1 MTFEIAIVLGVII
14 LMFILFVSELFPLD
28 VTALSILAV
37 VLVLGFITPEEA
49 ISGFANP
56 AVITIALLFVLS
68 HSLQK
73 SGILEYMVIRLNKLT
88 ERSRFLGL
96 FVFLITVA
104 MASAFVNNTAIVAIF
119 IPLTIR
125 FAQKYNLSPSK
136 LLIPLSYIAI
146 IGGTLT
152 LVGTS
157 TNLLVNSIYVNTASS
172 SSMEGVLSPPTP
184 LGMFEFAK
192 FGLVMLVIGMAYLLI
207 AVPFLIPSRT
217 ITSSLTK
224 SYHMGGYLT
233 ELKVSEES
241 PLVGRTCKKRAVNK
255 NYDITVLDIL
265 RNGNLISKN
274 IRDTIIHPGDIL
286 FVRGSLEN
294 FLRMKE
300 VEKVTMLTD
309 EKLTQD
315 ELIHDDNTLV
325 ECLLTNQTDLVGKSL
340 MEINFRRRFGSFIL
354 AIRREGEILRKK
366 IAHVVLQAFD
376 TLLVYGPIEKIK
388 ELSDSGDFIV
398 LGEIEATLQKH
409 KYWWVSV
416 AVILGAVILA
426 ALGLVPIL
434 KGALVG
440 AIFLLVIR
448 VVTANEAYQSIN
460 WQVIVLIAALIPLG
474 IVVQKSGTAFW
485 IGTVLNDI
493 ANTFNPVIRPT
504 VMLSLVY
511 LVTIILT
518 EMTSNAATAII
529 LTPIAISA
537 SQQMGLDPRPFV
549 FAVCFAASA
558 SFITPIGYQTNLMV
572 YGPGGYKF
580 SDYMRVGLPLAVVLW
595 IMATWLIPILW
606 PFTSINV

>member
-1 MTFEIAIVLGVII
+1 MTLEIAIVLGVIT
-14 LMFILFVSELFPLD
+14 LMFILFVMELFPLD

-37 VLVLGFITPEEA
+37 VLVLGYISPEEA

-68 HSLQK
+68 HALQK

-96 FVFLITVA
+96 FVFLISVA
-104 MASAFVNNTAIVAIF
+104 LASAFVNNTAIVAIF

-125 FAQKYNLSPSK
+125 LAQKYNLSPSK
-136 LLIPLSYIAI
+136 LLMPLSYIAI

-157 TNLLVNSIYVNTASS
+157 TNLLVNSIYVNSISS
-172 SSMEGVLSPPTP
+172 SPP

-217 ITSSLTK
+217 VTSSLTK

-233 ELKVSEES
+233 ELKVSAES
-241 PLVGRTCKKRAVNK
+241 PLVGRTCKERAVNK

-265 RNGNLISKN
+265 RDGKLISKN
-274 IRDTIIHPGDIL
+274 IRDTIIYPEDIL

-325 ECLLTNQTDLVGKSL
+325 ECLITNQTDLVGKSL

-376 TLLVYGPIEKIK
+376 TLLIYGPIEKIK

-416 AVILGAVILA
+416 AVIFGAVILA
-426 ALGLVPIL
+426 ALGIVPIL
-434 KGALVG
+434 KGALIG

-448 VVTANEAYQSIN
+448 VITANEAYQSIN

-474 IVVQKSGTAFW
+474 IVIQKSGTAFW

-493 ANTFNPVIRPT
+493 ANAFNPLIRPT
-504 VMLSLVY
+504 IMLSLVY

-529 LTPIAISA
+529 MTPIAISA
-537 SQQMGLDPRPFV
+537 AQQMGLDPRTFV

-580 SDYMRVGLPLAVVLW
+580 TDYVRVGLPLAIVLW
-595 IMATWLIPILW
+595 CMATWLIPILW
-606 PFTSINV
+606 PFASINV

>member
-1 MTFEIAIVLGVII
+1 MTLEIAIVLGVIT
-14 LMFILFVSELFPLD
+14 LMFILFVMELFPLD

-37 VLVLGFITPEEA
+37 VLVLGYISPEEA

-68 HSLQK
+68 HALQK

-96 FVFLITVA
+96 FVFLISVA
-104 MASAFVNNTAIVAIF
+104 LASAFVNNTAIVAIF

-125 FAQKYNLSPSK
+125 LAQKYNLSPSK
-136 LLIPLSYIAI
+136 LLMPLSYIAI

-157 TNLLVNSIYVNTASS
+157 TNLLVNSIYVNSISS
-172 SSMEGVLSPPTP
+172 SPP

-217 ITSSLTK
+217 VTSSLTK

-233 ELKVSEES
+233 ELKVSAES
-241 PLVGRTCKKRAVNK
+241 PLVGRTCKERAVNK

-265 RNGNLISKN
+265 RDGKLISKN
-274 IRDTIIHPGDIL
+274 IRDTFIHPEDIL

-325 ECLLTNQTDLVGKSL
+325 ECLITNQTDLVGKSL

-376 TLLVYGPIEKIK
+376 TLLIYGPIEKIK

-416 AVILGAVILA
+416 AVILGTVILA
-426 ALGLVPIL
+426 ALGIVPIL
-434 KGALVG
+434 KGALIG
-440 AIFLLVIR
+440 TIFLLVIR
-448 VVTANEAYQSIN
+448 VITANEAYQSIN

-474 IVVQKSGTAFW
+474 IVIQKSGTAFW

-493 ANTFNPVIRPT
+493 ANAFNPLVRPT
-504 VMLSLVY
+504 IMLSLVY

-529 LTPIAISA
+529 MTPIAISA
-537 SQQMGLDPRPFV
+537 AQQMGLDPRTFV

-580 SDYMRVGLPLAVVLW
+580 TDYVRVGLPLAIVLW
-595 IMATWLIPILW
+595 CMATWLIPILW
-606 PFTSINV
+606 PFTSINA

>member
-1 MTFEIAIVLGVII
+1 MTLEIAIVLGVIT
-14 LMFILFVSELFPLD
+14 LMFILFVMELFPLD

-37 VLVLGFITPEEA
+37 VLVLGYISPEEA

-68 HSLQK
+68 HALQK

-96 FVFLITVA
+96 FVFLISVA
-104 MASAFVNNTAIVAIF
+104 LASAFVNNTAIVAIF

-125 FAQKYNLSPSK
+125 LAQKYNLSPSK
-136 LLIPLSYIAI
+136 LLMPLSYIAI

-157 TNLLVNSIYVNTASS
+157 TNLLVNSIYVNSISS
-172 SSMEGVLSPPTP
+172 SPP

-217 ITSSLTK
+217 VTSSLTK

-233 ELKVSEES
+233 ELKVSAES
-241 PLVGRTCKKRAVNK
+241 PLVGRTCKERAVNK

-265 RNGNLISKN
+265 RDGKLISKN
-274 IRDTIIHPGDIL
+274 IRDTFIHPEDIL

-325 ECLLTNQTDLVGKSL
+325 ECLITNQTDLVGKSL

-376 TLLVYGPIEKIK
+376 TLLIYGPIEKIK

-416 AVILGAVILA
+416 AVILGTVILA
-426 ALGLVPIL
+426 ALGIVPIL
-434 KGALVG
+434 KGALTG
-440 AIFLLVIR
+440 TIFLLVIR
-448 VVTANEAYQSIN
+448 VITANEAYQSIN

-474 IVVQKSGTAFW
+474 IVIQKSGTAFW

-493 ANTFNPVIRPT
+493 ANAFNPLIRPT

-529 LTPIAISA
+529 MTPIAISA
-537 SQQMGLDPRPFV
+537 AQQMGLDPRTFV

-580 SDYMRVGLPLAVVLW
+580 TDYVRVGLPLAIVLW
-595 IMATWLIPILW
+595 CIATWLIPILW
-606 PFTSINV
+606 PFTSINA

>member
-1 MTFEIAIVLGVII
+1 MTLEIAIVLGVIT
-14 LMFILFVSELFPLD
+14 LMFILFVTELFPLD

-37 VLVLGFITPEEA
+37 VLVLGYISPEEA

-68 HSLQK
+68 HALQK

-96 FVFLITVA
+96 FVFLISVA
-104 MASAFVNNTAIVAIF
+104 LASAFVNNTAIVAIF

-125 FAQKYNLSPSK
+125 LAQKYNLSPSK
-136 LLIPLSYIAI
+136 LLMPLSYIAI

-157 TNLLVNSIYVNTASS
+157 TNLLVNSIYVNTIPSS
-172 SSMEGVLSPPTP
+172 PP

-192 FGLVMLVIGMAYLLI
+192 FGLVMLVIGVAYLLI

-217 ITSSLTK
+217 VTSSLTK

-241 PLVGRTCKKRAVNK
+241 PLVGRTCKERAVNK

-265 RNGNLISKN
+265 RDGKLISKN
-274 IRDTIIHPGDIL
+274 IRDTIIYPEDIL

-325 ECLLTNQTDLVGKSL
+325 ECLITNRTDLVGKSL

-376 TLLVYGPIEKIK
+376 TLLIYGPIEKIK

-416 AVILGAVILA
+416 AVIFGAVILA
-426 ALGLVPIL
+426 ALGIVPIL
-434 KGALVG
+434 KGALIG

-448 VVTANEAYQSIN
+448 VITANEAYQSIN

-474 IVVQKSGTAFW
+474 IVIQKSGTAFW

-493 ANTFNPVIRPT
+493 ANAFNPLIRPT
-504 VMLSLVY
+504 IMLSLIY

-529 LTPIAISA
+529 MTPIAISA
-537 SQQMGLDPRPFV
+537 AQQMGLDPRTFV

-580 SDYMRVGLPLAVVLW
+580 TDYVRVGLPLAIVLW
-595 IMATWLIPILW
+595 CIATWLIPILW
-606 PFTSINV
+606 PFASINV

>member
-1 MTFEIAIVLGVII
+1 MTLEIAIVLGVIT
-14 LMFILFVSELFPLD
+14 LMFILFVMELFPLD

-37 VLVLGFITPEEA
+37 VLVLGYISPEEA

-56 AVITIALLFVLS
+56 AVIIIALLFVLS
-68 HSLQK
+68 HALQK

-96 FVFLITVA
+96 FVFLISVA
-104 MASAFVNNTAIVAIF
+104 LASAFVNNTAIVAIF

-125 FAQKYNLSPSK
+125 LAQKYNLSPSK
-136 LLIPLSYIAI
+136 LLMPLSYIAI

-157 TNLLVNSIYVNTASS
+157 TNLLVNSIYVNTISS
-172 SSMEGVLSPPTP
+172 SPP

-192 FGLVMLVIGMAYLLI
+192 FGLVMLVIGVAYLLI
-207 AVPFLIPSRT
+207 AVPFLLPSRT
-217 ITSSLTK
+217 VTSSLTK

-241 PLVGRTCKKRAVNK
+241 PLVGRTCKERAVNK

-265 RNGNLISKN
+265 RDGKLISKN
-274 IRDTIIHPGDIL
+274 IRDTIIYPEDIL

-325 ECLLTNQTDLVGKSL
+325 ECLITNQTDLVGKSL

-376 TLLVYGPIEKIK
+376 TLLIYGPIEKIK

-416 AVILGAVILA
+416 AVIFGAVILA
-426 ALGLVPIL
+426 ALGIVPIL
-434 KGALVG
+434 KGALIG

-448 VVTANEAYQSIN
+448 VITANEAYQSIN

-474 IVVQKSGTAFW
+474 IVIQKSGTAFW

-493 ANTFNPVIRPT
+493 ANAFNPLIRPT
-504 VMLSLVY
+504 IMLSLIY

-529 LTPIAISA
+529 MTPIAISA
-537 SQQMGLDPRPFV
+537 AQQMGLDPRTFV

-580 SDYMRVGLPLAVVLW
+580 TDYVRVGLPLAIVLW
-595 IMATWLIPILW
+595 CMATWLIPILW
-606 PFTSINV
+606 PFASINV

>member
-1 MTFEIAIVLGVII
+1 MTLEIAIVLGVIT
-14 LMFILFVSELFPLD
+14 LMFILFVMELFPLD

-37 VLVLGFITPEEA
+37 VLVLGYISPEEA

-68 HSLQK
+68 HALQK

-96 FVFLITVA
+96 FVFLISVA
-104 MASAFVNNTAIVAIF
+104 LASAFVNNTAIVAIF

-125 FAQKYNLSPSK
+125 LAQKYNLSPSK
-136 LLIPLSYIAI
+136 LLMPLSYIAI

-157 TNLLVNSIYVNTASS
+157 TNLLVNSIYVNSISS
-172 SSMEGVLSPPTP
+172 SPP

-217 ITSSLTK
+217 VTSSLTK

-233 ELKVSEES
+233 ELKVSAES
-241 PLVGRTCKKRAVNK
+241 PLVGRTCKERAVNK

-265 RNGNLISKN
+265 RDGKLISNN
-274 IRDTIIHPGDIL
+274 IRDTFIHPEDIL

-325 ECLLTNQTDLVGKSL
+325 ECLITNQTDLVGKSL

-376 TLLVYGPIEKIK
+376 TLLIYGPIEKIK
-388 ELSDSGDFIV
+388 ELSESGDFIV

-416 AVILGAVILA
+416 AVILGTVILA
-426 ALGLVPIL
+426 ALGIVPIL
-434 KGALVG
+434 KGALIG

-448 VVTANEAYQSIN
+448 VITANEAYQSIN

-474 IVVQKSGTAFW
+474 IVIQKSGTAFW
-485 IGTVLNDI
+485 IATVLNDI
-493 ANTFNPVIRPT
+493 ANAFNPLVRPT

-529 LTPIAISA
+529 MTPIAISA
-537 SQQMGLDPRPFV
+537 AQQMGLDPRTFV

-580 SDYMRVGLPLAVVLW
+580 TDYVRVGLPLAIVLW
-595 IMATWLIPILW
+595 CIATWLIPILW
-606 PFTSINV
+606 PFTSINA

>member
-1 MTFEIAIVLGVII
+1 MTLEIAIVLGVIT
-14 LMFILFVSELFPLD
+14 LMFILFVMELFPLD

-37 VLVLGFITPEEA
+37 VLVLGYISPEEA
-49 ISGFANP
+49 ISGFSNP

-68 HSLQK
+68 HALQK

-96 FVFLITVA
+96 FVFLISVA
-104 MASAFVNNTAIVAIF
+104 LASAFVNNTAIVAIF

-125 FAQKYNLSPSK
+125 LAQKYNLSPSK
-136 LLIPLSYIAI
+136 LLMPLSYIAI

-157 TNLLVNSIYVNTASS
+157 TNLLVNSIYVNSISS
-172 SSMEGVLSPPTP
+172 SPP

-217 ITSSLTK
+217 VTSSLTK

-233 ELKVSEES
+233 ELKVSAES
-241 PLVGRTCKKRAVNK
+241 PLVGRTCKERAVNK

-265 RNGNLISKN
+265 RDGKLISKN
-274 IRDTIIHPGDIL
+274 IRDTFIHPEDIL

-325 ECLLTNQTDLVGKSL
+325 ECLITNQTDLVGKSL

-376 TLLVYGPIEKIK
+376 TLLIYGPIEKIK

-416 AVILGAVILA
+416 AVILGTVILA
-426 ALGLVPIL
+426 ALGIVPIL
-434 KGALVG
+434 KGALIG
-440 AIFLLVIR
+440 TIFLLVIR
-448 VVTANEAYQSIN
+448 VITANEAYQSIN

-474 IVVQKSGTAFW
+474 IVIQKSGTSFW

-493 ANTFNPVIRPT
+493 ANAFNPLIRPT
-504 VMLSLVY
+504 IMLSLVY

-529 LTPIAISA
+529 MTPIAISA
-537 SQQMGLDPRPFV
+537 AQQMGLDPRTFV

-580 SDYMRVGLPLAVVLW
+580 TDYVRVGLPLAIVLW
-595 IMATWLIPILW
+595 CIATWLIPILW
-606 PFTSINV
+606 PFTSINA

>member
-1 MTFEIAIVLGVII
+1 MTLEIAIVLGVIT
-14 LMFILFVSELFPLD
+14 LMFILFVMELFPLD

-37 VLVLGFITPEEA
+37 VLVLGYISPEEA

-68 HSLQK
+68 HALQK

-96 FVFLITVA
+96 FVFLISVA
-104 MASAFVNNTAIVAIF
+104 LASAFVNNTAIVAIF

-125 FAQKYNLSPSK
+125 LAQKYNLSPSK
-136 LLIPLSYIAI
+136 LLMPLSYIAI

-157 TNLLVNSIYVNTASS
+157 TNLLVNSIYINSISS
-172 SSMEGVLSPPTP
+172 SPP

-217 ITSSLTK
+217 VTSSLTK

-233 ELKVSEES
+233 ELKVSAES
-241 PLVGRTCKKRAVNK
+241 PLVGRTCKERAVNK

-265 RNGNLISKN
+265 RDGKLISKN
-274 IRDTIIHPGDIL
+274 IRDTFIHPEDIL

-325 ECLLTNQTDLVGKSL
+325 ECLITNQTDLVGKSL

-376 TLLVYGPIEKIK
+376 TLLIYGPIEKIK
-388 ELSDSGDFIV
+388 ELSESGDFIV

-416 AVILGAVILA
+416 AVILGTVILA
-426 ALGLVPIL
+426 ALGIVPIL
-434 KGALVG
+434 KGALIG

-448 VVTANEAYQSIN
+448 VITANEAYQSIN

-474 IVVQKSGTAFW
+474 IVIQKSGTAFW

-493 ANTFNPVIRPT
+493 ANAFNPLIRPT
-504 VMLSLVY
+504 IMLSLVY

-529 LTPIAISA
+529 MTPIAISA
-537 SQQMGLDPRPFV
+537 AQQMGLDPRTFV

-580 SDYMRVGLPLAVVLW
+580 TDYVRVGLPLAIVLW
-595 IMATWLIPILW
+595 CIATWLIPILW
-606 PFTSINV
+606 PFTSINA

>member
-1 MTFEIAIVLGVII
+1 MTPEIAIVLGVIT
-14 LMFILFVSELFPLD
+14 LMFILFVMELFPLD

-37 VLVLGFITPEEA
+37 VLVLGYISPEEA

-68 HSLQK
+68 HALQK

-96 FVFLITVA
+96 FVFLISVA
-104 MASAFVNNTAIVAIF
+104 LASAFVNNTAIVAIF

-125 FAQKYNLSPSK
+125 LAQKYNLSPSK
-136 LLIPLSYIAI
+136 LLMPLSYIAI

-157 TNLLVNSIYVNTASS
+157 TNLLVNSIYVNSISS
-172 SSMEGVLSPPTP
+172 SPP

-217 ITSSLTK
+217 VTSSLTK

-233 ELKVSEES
+233 ELKVSAES
-241 PLVGRTCKKRAVNK
+241 PLVGRTCKERAVNK

-265 RNGNLISKN
+265 RDGKLISKN
-274 IRDTIIHPGDIL
+274 IRDTFIHPEDIL

-325 ECLLTNQTDLVGKSL
+325 ECLITNQTDLVGKSL

-376 TLLVYGPIEKIK
+376 TLLIYGPIEKIK

-416 AVILGAVILA
+416 VVILGTVILA
-426 ALGLVPIL
+426 ALGIVPIL
-434 KGALVG
+434 KGALIG
-440 AIFLLVIR
+440 TIFLLVIR
-448 VVTANEAYQSIN
+448 VITANEAYQSIN

-474 IVVQKSGTAFW
+474 IVIQKSGTAFW

-493 ANTFNPVIRPT
+493 ANAFDPLVRPT

-529 LTPIAISA
+529 MTPIAISA
-537 SQQMGLDPRPFV
+537 AQQMGLDPRTFV

-580 SDYMRVGLPLAVVLW
+580 TDYVRVGLPLAIVLW
-595 IMATWLIPILW
+595 CIATWLIPILW
-606 PFTSINV
+606 PFASINV

>member
-1 MTFEIAIVLGVII
+1 MTPEIAIVLGVIT
-14 LMFILFVSELFPLD
+14 LMFILFVMELFPLD

-37 VLVLGFITPEEA
+37 VLVLGYISPEEA

-68 HSLQK
+68 HALQK

-96 FVFLITVA
+96 FVFLISVA
-104 MASAFVNNTAIVAIF
+104 LASAFVNNTAIVAIF

-125 FAQKYNLSPSK
+125 LAQKYNLSPSK
-136 LLIPLSYIAI
+136 LLMPLSYIAI

-157 TNLLVNSIYVNTASS
+157 TNLLVNSIYVNSISS
-172 SSMEGVLSPPTP
+172 SPP

-217 ITSSLTK
+217 VTSSLTK

-233 ELKVSEES
+233 ELKVSAES
-241 PLVGRTCKKRAVNK
+241 PLVGRTCKERAVNK

-265 RNGNLISKN
+265 RDGKLISKN
-274 IRDTIIHPGDIL
+274 IRDTFIHPEDIL

-325 ECLLTNQTDLVGKSL
+325 ECLITNQTDLVGKSL

-376 TLLVYGPIEKIK
+376 TLLIYGPIEKIK

-416 AVILGAVILA
+416 AVILGTVILA
-426 ALGLVPIL
+426 ALGIVPIL
-434 KGALVG
+434 KGALIG

-448 VVTANEAYQSIN
+448 VITANEAYQSIN

-474 IVVQKSGTAFW
+474 IVIQKSGTAFW

-493 ANTFNPVIRPT
+493 ANTFNPLIRPT
-504 VMLSLVY
+504 IMLSLVY

-529 LTPIAISA
+529 MTPIAISA
-537 SQQMGLDPRPFV
+537 AQQMGLDPRTFV

-580 SDYMRVGLPLAVVLW
+580 TDYVRVGLPLAIVLW
-595 IMATWLIPILW
+595 CIATWLIPILW
-606 PFTSINV
+606 PFTSINA

>member
-1 MTFEIAIVLGVII
+1 MTLEIAIVLGVIT
-14 LMFILFVSELFPLD
+14 LMFILFVMELFPLD

-37 VLVLGFITPEEA
+37 VLVLGYISPEEA

-68 HSLQK
+68 HALQK

-96 FVFLITVA
+96 FVFLISVA
-104 MASAFVNNTAIVAIF
+104 LASAFVNNTAIVAIF

-125 FAQKYNLSPSK
+125 LAQKYNLSPSK
-136 LLIPLSYIAI
+136 LLMPLSYIAI

-157 TNLLVNSIYVNTASS
+157 TNLLVNSIYVNSISS
-172 SSMEGVLSPPTP
+172 SPP

-217 ITSSLTK
+217 VTSSLTK

-233 ELKVSEES
+233 ELKVSAES
-241 PLVGRTCKKRAVNK
+241 PLVGRTCKERAVNK

-265 RNGNLISKN
+265 RDGKLISNN
-274 IRDTIIHPGDIL
+274 IRDTFIHPEDIL

-325 ECLLTNQTDLVGKSL
+325 ECLITNQTDLVGKSL

-376 TLLVYGPIEKIK
+376 TLLIYGPIEKIK

-416 AVILGAVILA
+416 AVIFGAVILA
-426 ALGLVPIL
+426 ALGIVPIL

-474 IVVQKSGTAFW
+474 IVIQKSGTAFW

-493 ANTFNPVIRPT
+493 ANAFNPLVRPT
-504 VMLSLVY
+504 IMLSLVY

-529 LTPIAISA
+529 MTPIAISA
-537 SQQMGLDPRPFV
+537 AQQMGLDPRTFV

-580 SDYMRVGLPLAVVLW
+580 TDYVRVGLPLAIVLW
-595 IMATWLIPILW
+595 CMATWLIPILW
-606 PFTSINV
+606 PFTSINA

>member
-1 MTFEIAIVLGVII
+1 MTLEIAIVLGVIT
-14 LMFILFVSELFPLD
+14 LMFILFVMELFPLD

-37 VLVLGFITPEEA
+37 VLVLGYISPEEA

-68 HSLQK
+68 HALQK

-96 FVFLITVA
+96 FVFLISVA
-104 MASAFVNNTAIVAIF
+104 LASAFVNNTAIVAIF

-125 FAQKYNLSPSK
+125 LAQKYNLSPSK
-136 LLIPLSYIAI
+136 LLMPLSYIAI

-157 TNLLVNSIYVNTASS
+157 TNLLVNSIYVNSISS
-172 SSMEGVLSPPTP
+172 SPP

-217 ITSSLTK
+217 VTSSLTK

-233 ELKVSEES
+233 ELKVSAES
-241 PLVGRTCKKRAVNK
+241 PLVGRTCKERAVNK

-265 RNGNLISKN
+265 RDGKLISKN
-274 IRDTIIHPGDIL
+274 IRDTFIHPEDIL

-325 ECLLTNQTDLVGKSL
+325 ECLITNQTDLVGKSL

-376 TLLVYGPIEKIK
+376 TLLIYGPIEKIK

-416 AVILGAVILA
+416 AVIFGAVILA
-426 ALGLVPIL
+426 ALGIVPIL

-474 IVVQKSGTAFW
+474 IVIQKSGTAFW

-493 ANTFNPVIRPT
+493 ANAFNPLVRPT
-504 VMLSLVY
+504 IMLSLVY

-529 LTPIAISA
+529 MTPIAISA
-537 SQQMGLDPRPFV
+537 AQQMGLDPRTFV

-572 YGPGGYKF
+572 YSPGGYKF
-580 SDYMRVGLPLAVVLW
+580 TDYVRVGLPLAIVLW
-595 IMATWLIPILW
+595 CMATWLIPILW
-606 PFTSINV
+606 PFTSINA

>member
-1 MTFEIAIVLGVII
+1 MTLEIAIVLGVIT
-14 LMFILFVSELFPLD
+14 LMFILFVMELFPLD

-37 VLVLGFITPEEA
+37 VLVLGYISPEEA

-68 HSLQK
+68 HALQK

-96 FVFLITVA
+96 FVFLILVA
-104 MASAFVNNTAIVAIF
+104 LASAFVNNTAIVAIF

-125 FAQKYNLSPSK
+125 LAQKYNLSPSK
-136 LLIPLSYIAI
+136 LLMPLSYIAI

-157 TNLLVNSIYVNTASS
+157 TNLLVNSIYVNSISS
-172 SSMEGVLSPPTP
+172 SPP

-217 ITSSLTK
+217 VTSSLTK

-233 ELKVSEES
+233 ELKVSAES
-241 PLVGRTCKKRAVNK
+241 PLVGRTCKERAVNK

-265 RNGNLISKN
+265 RDGKLISKN
-274 IRDTIIHPGDIL
+274 IRDTFIHPEDIL

-325 ECLLTNQTDLVGKSL
+325 ECLITNQTDLVGKSL

-376 TLLVYGPIEKIK
+376 TLLIYGPIEKIK

-416 AVILGAVILA
+416 AVILGTVILA
-426 ALGLVPIL
+426 ALGIVPIL
-434 KGALVG
+434 KGALIG
-440 AIFLLVIR
+440 AIFLLVIK
-448 VVTANEAYQSIN
+448 VITANEAYQSIN

-474 IVVQKSGTAFW
+474 IVIQKSGTAFW

-493 ANTFNPVIRPT
+493 ANAFNPLVRPT
-504 VMLSLVY
+504 IMLSLVY

-529 LTPIAISA
+529 MTPIAISA
-537 SQQMGLDPRPFV
+537 AQQMGLDPRTFV

-580 SDYMRVGLPLAVVLW
+580 TDYVRVGLPLAIVLW
-595 IMATWLIPILW
+595 CIATWLIPILW
-606 PFTSINV
+606 PFTSINA

>member
-1 MTFEIAIVLGVII
+1 MTLEIAIVLGVIT
-14 LMFILFVSELFPLD
+14 LMFILFVMELFPLD

-37 VLVLGFITPEEA
+37 VLVLGYISPEEA

-68 HSLQK
+68 HALQK

-96 FVFLITVA
+96 FVFLISVA
-104 MASAFVNNTAIVAIF
+104 LASAFVNNTAIVAIF

-125 FAQKYNLSPSK
+125 LAQKYNLSPSK
-136 LLIPLSYIAI
+136 LLMPLSYIAI

-157 TNLLVNSIYVNTASS
+157 TNLLVNSIYVNTIPSS
-172 SSMEGVLSPPTP
+172 PP

-192 FGLVMLVIGMAYLLI
+192 FGLVMLVIGVAYLLI

-217 ITSSLTK
+217 VTSSLTK

-241 PLVGRTCKKRAVNK
+241 PLVGRTCKERAVNK

-265 RNGNLISKN
+265 RDGKLISKN
-274 IRDTIIHPGDIL
+274 IRDTIIYPEDIL

-325 ECLLTNQTDLVGKSL
+325 ECLITNRTDLVGKSL

-376 TLLVYGPIEKIK
+376 TLLIYGPIEKIK

-416 AVILGAVILA
+416 AVILGTVILA
-426 ALGLVPIL
+426 ALGIVPIL
-434 KGALVG
+434 KGALIG

-448 VVTANEAYQSIN
+448 VITANEAYQSIN

-474 IVVQKSGTAFW
+474 IVIQKSGTAFW

-493 ANTFNPVIRPT
+493 ANAFNPLIRPT
-504 VMLSLVY
+504 IMLSLIY

-518 EMTSNAATAII
+518 ETTSNAATAII
-529 LTPIAISA
+529 MTPIAISA
-537 SQQMGLDPRPFV
+537 AQQMGLDPRTFV

-572 YGPGGYKF
+572 YSPGGYKF
-580 SDYMRVGLPLAVVLW
+580 TDYVRVGLPLAIVLW
-595 IMATWLIPILW
+595 CMATWLIPILW
-606 PFTSINV
+606 PFASINV

>member
-1 MTFEIAIVLGVII
+1 MTLEIAIVLGVIT
-14 LMFILFVSELFPLD
+14 LMFILFVMELFPLD

-37 VLVLGFITPEEA
+37 VLILGYISPEEA

-68 HSLQK
+68 HALQK

-96 FVFLITVA
+96 FVFLISVA
-104 MASAFVNNTAIVAIF
+104 LASAFVNNTAIVAIF

-125 FAQKYNLSPSK
+125 LAQKYNLSPSK
-136 LLIPLSYIAI
+136 LLMPLSYIAI

-157 TNLLVNSIYVNTASS
+157 TNLLVNSIYVNTISS
-172 SSMEGVLSPPTP
+172 SPP

-217 ITSSLTK
+217 VTSSLTK

-233 ELKVSEES
+233 ELKVSAES
-241 PLVGRTCKKRAVNK
+241 PLVGRTCKERAVNK

-265 RNGNLISKN
+265 RDGKLISKN
-274 IRDTIIHPGDIL
+274 IRDTFIHPEDIL

-315 ELIHDDNTLV
+315 ELVHDDNTLV
-325 ECLLTNQTDLVGKSL
+325 ECLITNQTDLVGKSL

-376 TLLVYGPIEKIK
+376 TLLIYGPIEKIK

-416 AVILGAVILA
+416 AVIFGAVILA
-426 ALGLVPIL
+426 ALGIVPIL
-434 KGALVG
+434 KGALIG
-440 AIFLLVIR
+440 TIFLLAIR
-448 VVTANEAYQSIN
+448 VITANEAYQSIN

-474 IVVQKSGTAFW
+474 IVIQKSGTAFW

-493 ANTFNPVIRPT
+493 ANTFNPLIRPT
-504 VMLSLVY
+504 IMLSLVY

-529 LTPIAISA
+529 MTPIAISA
-537 SQQMGLDPRPFV
+537 AQQMGLDPRTFV

-572 YGPGGYKF
+572 YGPGKYKLKDF
-580 SDYMRVGLPLAVVLW
+580 FQMGIPLTIIFWITAVFC
-595 IMATWLIPILW
+595 IPKFW
-606 PFTSINV
+606 SF

>member
-1 MTFEIAIVLGVII
+1 MTPEIAIVLGVIT
-14 LMFILFVSELFPLD
+14 LMFILFVMELFPLD

-37 VLVLGFITPEEA
+37 VLVLGYISPEEA

-68 HSLQK
+68 HALQK

-96 FVFLITVA
+96 FVFLISVA
-104 MASAFVNNTAIVAIF
+104 LASAFVNNTAIVAIF

-125 FAQKYNLSPSK
+125 LAQKYNLSPSK
-136 LLIPLSYIAI
+136 LLMPLSYIAI

-157 TNLLVNSIYVNTASS
+157 TNLLVNSIYVNSISS
-172 SSMEGVLSPPTP
+172 SPP

-217 ITSSLTK
+217 VTSSLTK

-233 ELKVSEES
+233 ELKVSAES
-241 PLVGRTCKKRAVNK
+241 PLVGRTCKERAVNK

-265 RNGNLISKN
+265 RDGKLISNN
-274 IRDTIIHPGDIL
+274 IRDTFIHPEDIL

-325 ECLLTNQTDLVGKSL
+325 ECLITNQTDLVGKSL

-376 TLLVYGPIEKIK
+376 TLLIYGPIEKIK

-416 AVILGAVILA
+416 AVILGTVILA
-426 ALGLVPIL
+426 ALGIVPIL
-434 KGALVG
+434 KGALIG
-440 AIFLLVIR
+440 TIFLLVIR

-474 IVVQKSGTAFW
+474 IVIQKSGTAFW

-493 ANTFNPVIRPT
+493 ANTFNPLIRPT
-504 VMLSLVY
+504 IMLSLVY

-529 LTPIAISA
+529 MTPIAISA
-537 SQQMGLDPRPFV
+537 AQQMGLDPRTFV

-580 SDYMRVGLPLAVVLW
+580 TDYVRVGLPLAIVLW
-595 IMATWLIPILW
+595 CIATWLIPILW
-606 PFTSINV
+606 PFTSINA

>member
-1 MTFEIAIVLGVII
+1 MTLEIAIVLGVIT
-14 LMFILFVSELFPLD
+14 LMFILFVMELFPLD

-37 VLVLGFITPEEA
+37 VLVLGYISPEEA

-68 HSLQK
+68 HALQK

-96 FVFLITVA
+96 FVFLISVA
-104 MASAFVNNTAIVAIF
+104 LASAFVNNTAIVAIF

-125 FAQKYNLSPSK
+125 LAQKYNLSPSK
-136 LLIPLSYIAI
+136 LLMPLSYIAI

-157 TNLLVNSIYVNTASS
+157 TNLLVNSIYVNSISS
-172 SSMEGVLSPPTP
+172 APP

-217 ITSSLTK
+217 VTSSLTK

-233 ELKVSEES
+233 ELKVSAES
-241 PLVGRTCKKRAVNK
+241 PLVGRTCKERAVNK

-265 RNGNLISKN
+265 RNGKLISKN
-274 IRDTIIHPGDIL
+274 IRDTFIHPEDIL

-325 ECLLTNQTDLVGKSL
+325 ECLITNQTDLVGKSL

-376 TLLVYGPIEKIK
+376 TLLIYGPIEKIK

-416 AVILGAVILA
+416 AVIFGAVILA
-426 ALGLVPIL
+426 ALGIVPIL

-448 VVTANEAYQSIN
+448 VITANEAYQSIN

-474 IVVQKSGTAFW
+474 IVIQKSGTAFW

-493 ANTFNPVIRPT
+493 ANAFNPLIRPT
-504 VMLSLVY
+504 IMLSLIY

-529 LTPIAISA
+529 MTPIAISA
-537 SQQMGLDPRPFV
+537 AQQMGLDPRTFV

-580 SDYMRVGLPLAVVLW
+580 TDYVRVGLPLAIVLW
-595 IMATWLIPILW
+595 CIATWLIPILW
-606 PFTSINV
+606 PFTSINA

>member
-1 MTFEIAIVLGVII
+1 MTPEIAIVLGVIT
-14 LMFILFVSELFPLD
+14 LMFILFVMELFPLD
-28 VTALSILAV
+28 VTALLILAV
-37 VLVLGFITPEEA
+37 VLVLGYISPEEA

-68 HSLQK
+68 HALQK

-96 FVFLITVA
+96 FVFLISVA
-104 MASAFVNNTAIVAIF
+104 LASAFVNNTAIVAIF

-125 FAQKYNLSPSK
+125 LAQKYNLSPSK
-136 LLIPLSYIAI
+136 LLMPLSYIAI

-157 TNLLVNSIYVNTASS
+157 TNLLVNSIYVNSISS
-172 SSMEGVLSPPTP
+172 APP

-217 ITSSLTK
+217 VTSSLTK

-233 ELKVSEES
+233 ELKVSADS
-241 PLVGRTCKKRAVNK
+241 PLVGRTCKERAVNK

-265 RNGNLISKN
+265 RDGKLISKN
-274 IRDTIIHPGDIL
+274 IRDTFIHPEDIL

-325 ECLLTNQTDLVGKSL
+325 ECLITNKTDLVGKSL

-376 TLLVYGPIEKIK
+376 TLLIYGPIEKIK

-416 AVILGAVILA
+416 AVIFCAVILA
-426 ALGLVPIL
+426 ALGIVPIL
-434 KGALVG
+434 KGALIG
-440 AIFLLVIR
+440 AIFLLVIK
-448 VVTANEAYQSIN
+448 VITANEAYQSIN

-474 IVVQKSGTAFW
+474 IVIQKSGTAFW
-485 IGTVLNDI
+485 IATVLNDI
-493 ANTFNPVIRPT
+493 ANAFNPLVRPT

-529 LTPIAISA
+529 MTPIAISA
-537 SQQMGLDPRPFV
+537 AQQMGLDPRTFV

-580 SDYMRVGLPLAVVLW
+580 TDYVRVGLPLAIVLW
-595 IMATWLIPILW
+595 CIATWLIPILW
-606 PFTSINV
+606 PFASINV

>member
-1 MTFEIAIVLGVII
+1 MTLEIAIVLGVIT
-14 LMFILFVSELFPLD
+14 LMFILFVGELFPLD

-37 VLVLGFITPEEA
+37 VLVLGYISPEEA

-68 HSLQK
+68 HALQK

-96 FVFLITVA
+96 FVFLISVA
-104 MASAFVNNTAIVAIF
+104 LASAFVNNTAIVAIF

-125 FAQKYNLSPSK
+125 LAQKYNLSPSK
-136 LLIPLSYIAI
+136 LLMPLSYIAI

-157 TNLLVNSIYVNTASS
+157 TNLLVNSIYVNSISS
-172 SSMEGVLSPPTP
+172 APP

-217 ITSSLTK
+217 VTSSLTK

-241 PLVGRTCKKRAVNK
+241 PLVGRTCKERAVNK

-265 RNGNLISKN
+265 RDGKLISKN
-274 IRDTIIHPGDIL
+274 IRDTIIYPEDIL

-325 ECLLTNQTDLVGKSL
+325 ECLITNKTDLVGKSL

-376 TLLVYGPIEKIK
+376 TLLIYGPIEKIK

-416 AVILGAVILA
+416 AVILGTVILA
-426 ALGLVPIL
+426 ALGIVPIL
-434 KGALVG
+434 KGALIG
-440 AIFLLVIR
+440 AIFLLVIK
-448 VVTANEAYQSIN
+448 VITANEAYQSIN

-474 IVVQKSGTAFW
+474 IVIQKSGTAFW
-485 IGTVLNDI
+485 IATVLNDI
-493 ANTFNPVIRPT
+493 ANAFNPLVRPT

-529 LTPIAISA
+529 MTPIAISA
-537 SQQMGLDPRPFV
+537 AQQMGLDPRTFV

-572 YGPGGYKF
+572 YSPGGYKF
-580 SDYMRVGLPLAVVLW
+580 TDYVRVGLPLAIVLW
-595 IMATWLIPILW
+595 CMATWLIPILW
-606 PFTSINV
+606 PFASINL

>member
-1 MTFEIAIVLGVII
+1 MTPEIAIVLGVIT
-14 LMFILFVSELFPLD
+14 LMFILFVMELFPLD

-37 VLVLGFITPEEA
+37 VLVLGYISPEEA

-68 HSLQK
+68 HALQK

-96 FVFLITVA
+96 FVFLISVA
-104 MASAFVNNTAIVAIF
+104 LASAFVNNTAIVAIF

-125 FAQKYNLSPSK
+125 LAQKYNLSPSK
-136 LLIPLSYIAI
+136 LLMPLSYIAI

-157 TNLLVNSIYVNTASS
+157 TNLLVNSIYINSISS
-172 SSMEGVLSPPTP
+172 SPP

-217 ITSSLTK
+217 VTSSLTK

-233 ELKVSEES
+233 ELKVSAES
-241 PLVGRTCKKRAVNK
+241 PLVGRTCKERAVNK

-265 RNGNLISKN
+265 RDGKLISKN
-274 IRDTIIHPGDIL
+274 IRDTFIHPEDIL

-325 ECLLTNQTDLVGKSL
+325 ECLITNQTDLVGKSL

-376 TLLVYGPIEKIK
+376 TLLIYGPIEKIK

-416 AVILGAVILA
+416 AVIFCAVILA
-426 ALGLVPIL
+426 ALGIVPIL
-434 KGALVG
+434 KGALIG
-440 AIFLLVIR
+440 AIFLLVIK
-448 VVTANEAYQSIN
+448 VITANEAYQSIN

-474 IVVQKSGTAFW
+474 IVIQKSGTAFW

-493 ANTFNPVIRPT
+493 ANAFNPLIRPT
-504 VMLSLVY
+504 IMLSLVY

-529 LTPIAISA
+529 MTPIAISA
-537 SQQMGLDPRPFV
+537 AQQMGLDPRTFV

-580 SDYMRVGLPLAVVLW
+580 TDYVRMGLPLAIVLW
-595 IMATWLIPILW
+595 CIATWLIPILW
-606 PFTSINV
+606 PFTSINA